1 MKKQENDMSQKGKQ
15 FQWGAMV
22 AGILV
27 AVWLLGISASGLAV
41 EKGDQAI
48 PFEAKDIN
56 GKKISLKQ
64 YEGKLVLLDFWASW
78 CPPCRAEMPI
88 VLKVHEKYQK
98 QGFEVIG
105 LVQDDEPEEALDYI
119 KEKKLPWRQI
129 LDDIEYQGKFGDLY
143 KIRGVPTCILIGPD
157 GKVIDT
163 LARGSRLEP
172 LVQKHIGSV
181 TNKEPIKMEEDTPK
195 KQESAKSE

>member
-1 MKKQENDMSQKGKQ
+1 MSQAGKR
-15 FQWGAMV
+15 FQWGTAV
-22 AGILV
+22 GGILI
-27 AVWLLGISASGLAV
+27 AVSLLGLSASGLAV

-48 PFEAKDIN
+48 PFEAKDTN

-78 CPPCRAEMPI
+78 CPPCKAEMPI
-88 VLKVHEKYQK
+88 ILKVHEKYQK

-105 LVQDDEPEEALDYI
+105 FVQDDEAEGALDYI
-119 KEKKLPWRQI
+119 KENKIPWRQI
-129 LDDIEYQGKFGDLY
+129 LDDAEYQGKFGDLY
-143 KIRGVPTCILIGPD
+143 KVRGVPTCILIGPD

-172 LVQKHIGSV
+172 LVREHIGSV
-181 TNKEPIKMEEDTPK
+181 TNKEPIKIEEDIPK
-195 KQESAKSE
+195 EQESAKTE